1 MTLRKYDKK
10 MMSLRLGLKYWQ
22 LVVNNNHEWDRKD
35 PVLDPR
41 GLQAYVNELK
51 QTVDHYAPDEQE
63 ELKKTDRIAISTM
76 FKEMDQ
82 KLRHT
87 LIKKQHKK
95 LGLHWEKGHQYNEID
110 RIGGKV
116 L

>member
-1 MTLRKYDKK
+1 VLSND
-10 MMSLRLGLKYWQ
+10 
-22 LVVNNNHEWDRKD
+22 HEWDRKD

-41 GLQAYVNELK
+41 GLPEYVNEIK
-51 QTVDHYAPDEQE
+51 QTVDHYASDEQE
-63 ELKKTDRIAISTM
+63 ELNETDRIANSTM

-95 LGLHWEKGHQYNEID
+95 SGLH
-110 RIGGKV
+110 
-116 L
+116 